1 MKTMSKWGASLQ
13 NQIYY
18 YVSLSII
25 VLTYGLNLWLNVVL
39 YLVFTINILA
49 NIRKNRFLFTFFAL
63 VIFEPQ
69 LHSTLVFA
77 PIMLSSLVKVYYI
90 AFAIRVVLDILKK
103 STYKMDWSSALLA
116 LIFIVTS
123 FSYATS
129 VSSGALYMLK
139 TAAVMLYMIFYL
151 GANAERDEMLG
162 EMLSMIALFM
172 LLSGVYGL
180 TRNLYWDNR
189 LCSTIQD
196 PNYSAMY
203 FAMGLMASFNASIF
217 KKWLKT
223 LISLGLVVLMIMTM
237 SLTGIALTMLVL
249 VIYFFVT
256 QGIKRVA
263 IVIVTSIILVGG
275 ILIVPSKPESKLER
289 LQERVSKVYVIDET
303 DYTFEGKEDYST
315 GELYFNYVTN
325 NRYYLVRSYMGEYR
339 ALPIKE
345 QLFGGNNVMTGDYRD
360 EMVEKY
366 TTVSHNT
373 YIDMMYMVGL
383 IPMLMITVL
392 LLWRIVSLVKEYRRT
407 KSRQVLSIL
416 FVKLIILVF
425 GFTLSFFSYRYFIVF
440 SLF

>member
-39 YLVFTINILA
+39 YLIFTINILA

-103 STYKMDWSSALLA
+103 STYKMDWTSALLA

-180 TRNLYWDNR
+180 TRNLYW
-189 LCSTIQD
+189 
-196 PNYSAMY
+196 A
-203 FAMGLMASFNASIF
+203 
-217 KKWLKT
+217 
-223 LISLGLVVLMIMTM
+223 
-237 SLTGIALTMLVL
+237 
-249 VIYFFVT
+249 
-256 QGIKRVA
+256 
-263 IVIVTSIILVGG
+263 
-275 ILIVPSKPESKLER
+275 
-289 LQERVSKVYVIDET
+289 
-303 DYTFEGKEDYST
+303 
-315 GELYFNYVTN
+315 
-325 NRYYLVRSYMGEYR
+325 
-339 ALPIKE
+339 
-345 QLFGGNNVMTGDYRD
+345 
-360 EMVEKY
+360 
-366 TTVSHNT
+366 
-373 YIDMMYMVGL
+373 
-383 IPMLMITVL
+383 
-392 LLWRIVSLVKEYRRT
+392 
-407 KSRQVLSIL
+407 
-416 FVKLIILVF
+416 
-425 GFTLSFFSYRYFIVF
+425 
-440 SLF
+440 